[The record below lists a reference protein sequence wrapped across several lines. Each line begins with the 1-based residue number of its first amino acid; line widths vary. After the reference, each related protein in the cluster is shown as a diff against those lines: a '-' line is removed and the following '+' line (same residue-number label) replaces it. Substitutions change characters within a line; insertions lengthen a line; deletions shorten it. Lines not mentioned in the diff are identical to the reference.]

1 MKLATLLP
9 IAAAVRQLLEVLGDG
24 LPVSMGVEI
33 TAPTGGLLAA
43 IDKDGSG
50 NVRIKFADTGR
61 PSVSFNGHVT
71 EIVVSETSL
80 KATVIPVKFGQMGF
94 DIECEVK

>member
-1 MKLATLLP
+1 MKLSTSLP
-9 IAAAVRQLLEVLGDG
+9 IASAVRQLLEVLGDG

-33 TAPTGGLLAA
+33 SAPTGGLLAS
-43 IDKDGSG
+43 IDRDGD

-61 PSVSFNGHVT
+61 PAVSFNGHVT
-71 EIVVSETSL
+71 EIAVSETHL
-80 KATVIPVKFGQMGF
+80 KASVVPVKFGQLGF